1 VALRAKR
8 TFLSPRPFVALRLL
22 RVNLLPTDRPALTMP
37 ISPPLIEARDLTKR
51 FGGIVAVSNLNFA
64 VQQGELVGLIG
75 PNGSGKT
82 TTINLLTG
90 HLTQAS
96 GHIDLRGRCV
106 DGLAP
111 SAFAALRVGR
121 TFQITQLFS
130 RMTVLENMLVP
141 GLARPHSHKTAATRE
156 ARRHLEFLGLAALE
170 SLQAKNL
177 SGGQQKLLELG
188 RALMLDPDILFLDE
202 PFAGVNPFL
211 RDQIIVLVRK
221 LHADGRTFVIVDHDI
236 EALQRLVHR
245 MVVMARGAKI
255 ADGTVAEVRDNQ
267 EVLRAYAGV

>member
-1 VALRAKR
+1 MTA
-8 TFLSPRPFVALRLL
+8 P
-22 RVNLLPTDRPALTMP
+22 P
-37 ISPPLIEARDLTKR
+37 IIEARTLTRR
-51 FGGIVAVSNLNFA
+51 FGGIVAVRDLDFA
-64 VQQGELVGLIG
+64 VSRGELVGLIG

-90 HLTQAS
+90 HLAPDA
-96 GHIDLRGRCV
+96 GHIFVRGARA

-111 SAFAALRVGR
+111 SEFAALRVGR

-130 RMTVLENMLVP
+130 RMSVLENMLVP
-141 GLARPHSHKTAATRE
+141 GLARPHSHRAQATRE
-156 ARRHLEFLGLAALE
+156 ARQHLDFLGLAALE
-170 SLQAKNL
+170 NLQAKNL

-188 RALMLDPDILFLDE
+188 RALMLDPEILFLDE
-202 PFAGVNPFL
+202 PFAGVNPYL
-211 RDQIIVLVRK
+211 RDEIIGLVRR

-245 MVVMARGAKI
+245 MVVMSRGEKI
-255 ADGTVAEVRDNQ
+255 ADGTVAEVREDQ

>member
-1 VALRAKR
+1 M
-8 TFLSPRPFVALRLL
+8 TP
-22 RVNLLPTDRPALTMP
+22 P
-37 ISPPLIEARDLTKR
+37 IIEARGLTRR
-51 FGGIVAVSNLNFA
+51 FGGIVAVRGLDFA
-64 VQQGELVGLIG
+64 VGHGELVGLIG

-90 HLTQAS
+90 HLAADA
-96 GHIDLRGRCV
+96 GHVFVRGDRA

-111 SAFAALRVGR
+111 SEFAAMRVGR

-141 GLARPHSHKTAATRE
+141 GLARPHSHRAQATRE
-156 ARRHLEFLGLAALE
+156 ARQHLEFLGLAALE
-170 SLQAKNL
+170 NLQAKNL

-188 RALMLDPDILFLDE
+188 RALMLDPEILFLDE
-202 PFAGVNPFL
+202 PFAGVNPYL
-211 RDQIIVLVRK
+211 RDEIIGLVRR
-221 LHADGRTFVIVDHDI
+221 LHADGRTFVVVDHDI

-245 MVVMARGAKI
+245 MVVMSRGEKI
-255 ADGTVAEVRDNQ
+255 ADGTVAEVREDQ

>member
-1 VALRAKR
+1 MTA
-8 TFLSPRPFVALRLL
+8 
-22 RVNLLPTDRPALTMP
+22 P
-37 ISPPLIEARDLTKR
+37 IIEACTLTRR
-51 FGGIVAVSNLNFA
+51 FGGIVAVRDLDFA
-64 VQQGELVGLIG
+64 VGHGELVGLIG

-90 HLTQAS
+90 HLSPDA
-96 GHIDLRGRCV
+96 GHIFVRGARA

-130 RMTVLENMLVP
+130 RMSVLENMLVP
-141 GLARPHSHKTAATRE
+141 GLARPHSHRAQATRE
-156 ARRHLEFLGLAALE
+156 ARQHLEFLGLAALE
-170 SLQAKNL
+170 NMQTKNL

-188 RALMLDPDILFLDE
+188 RALMLDPEILFLDE

-211 RDQIIVLVRK
+211 RDEIITLVRT
-221 LHADGRTFVIVDHDI
+221 LHSQGRTFVIVDHDI

-245 MVVMARGAKI
+245 MVVMSRGAKI
-255 ADGTVAEVRDNQ
+255 ADGTVAEVREDQ

>member
-1 VALRAKR
+1 MA
-8 TFLSPRPFVALRLL
+8 
-22 RVNLLPTDRPALTMP
+22 MP
-37 ISPPLIEARDLTKR
+37 VPLIETRDLSRR
-51 FGGIVAVSNLNFA
+51 FGGIVAVSNLDLI
-64 VQQGELVGLIG
+64 VKQGELVGLIG

-90 HLTQAS
+90 HLAPAA
-96 GHIDLRGRCV
+96 GEILLRGQRAN
-106 DGLAP
+106 GRSP
-111 SAFAALRVGR
+111 SEFAAWRVGR

-141 GLARPHSHKTAATRE
+141 GLARPLSHKAAATRE
-156 ARRHLEFLGLAALE
+156 AREHLEFLGLAALE
-170 SLQAKNL
+170 SLPAKNL

-188 RALMLDPDILFLDE
+188 RALMLDPEILFLDE

-211 RDQIIVLVRK
+211 RDQIIELIRK
-221 LHADGRTFVIVDHDI
+221 LHEDGRTFVIVDHDI

-245 MVVMARGAKI
+245 MVVMSRGQKI
-255 ADGTVAEVRDNQ
+255 ADGTVAEVREDQ